1 MARGVVLRP
10 GQSPE
15 VFVVTH
21 VLVLTCPGDVHA
33 DAVVERLV
41 QRRAGFTVFDP
52 GEFPVN
58 AALSVSYS
66 RCGPIVRTLSSSAGR
81 LDLDAVDSIW
91 FRRPNLPSPDP
102 GSTIPFRENVS
113 GTRPVRSPPTY
124 GTVWIAWQYRERCGR
139 SGMHRTSLLSWRLRV
154 YSVWLFPR
162 PSSPQIRRSSWTSGI
177 AMEADHHE
185 TAR

>member
-1 MARGVVLRP
+1 MSLFSPVPVMCTQMPSSSGWSSAVRDSQFSIQVNSLSTQHFQYRIP
-10 GQSPE
+10 DAGQSYVHSRALRAALISMLLTAFGFGDP
-15 VFVVTH
+15 
-21 VLVLTCPGDVHA
+21 TCP
-33 DAVVERLV
+33 
-41 QRRAGFTVFDP
+41 
-52 GEFPVN
+52 
-58 AALSVSYS
+58 
-66 RCGPIVRTLSSSAGR
+66 VRIL
-81 LDLDAVDSIW
+81 
-91 FRRPNLPSPDP
+91 

-177 AMEADHHE
+177 AMRADHHE